1 MTGSITSMKVGIMA
15 LELVIRLLKILS
27 LGCGVLVLGSG
38 IYYITAIHSDIF
50 NVGTA
55 DLLYSNNLL

>member
-1 MTGSITSMKVGIMA
+1 MKVGIMA
-15 LELVIRLLKILS
+15 LELVIRLLKILY

-50 NVGTA
+50 NVGKA